1 MSPQRRMR
9 RSLNGH
15 EGKREGFA
23 CLRCPVSR
31 KALSRPSTLSR
42 MQSGRL
48 AGRSIVIVGGT
59 SGMGLS
65 AALACLREGAR
76 VTVGG
81 RDDAAIG
88 DARVRLGEAV
98 ACVAG
103 DAASPSFAAEL
114 IDTALQAHGRV
125 DGVFHVAGG
134 SGRRAGDGPL
144 DLVSD
149 EGWRYTLD
157 SNLTALFHTNRAAA
171 RHWLAAGHG
180 GSVVNMASVLAAS
193 PAPRH
198 FATHAYAAA
207 KAGAIGLTTS
217 CAAYYASR
225 DIRFNVI
232 APGLVDTPM
241 AARAMGDPVINA
253 YVSARQPLDGGRP
266 ARPSDVDGAVIYL
279 LSDESRFV
287 TGQVITVDGGW
298 CVVA

>member
-1 MSPQRRMR
+1 
-9 RSLNGH
+9 
-15 EGKREGFA
+15 
-23 CLRCPVSR
+23 
-31 KALSRPSTLSR
+31 

-65 AALACLREGAR
+65 AALACLREGAA

-81 RDDAAIG
+81 RDDAARAEACG
-88 DARVRLGEAV
+88 RLGATV
-98 ACVAG
+98 PCVAG
-103 DAASPSFAAEL
+103 DAVSPSFATEL
-114 IDTALQAHGRV
+114 IETAVRAHGRV

-144 DLVSD
+144 DVVTD
-149 EGWRYTLD
+149 EGWRHTID
-157 SNLTALFHTNRAAA
+157 VNLTALFHTNRAAA
-171 RHWLAAGHG
+171 RHFLEAGHG
-180 GSVVNMASVLAAS
+180 GAVVNIASVLAFS
-193 PAPRH
+193 PAPHH

-217 CAAYYASR
+217 CAAYYAGR

-241 AARAMGDPVINA
+241 AARAMGDPAIAA
-253 YVSARQPLDGGRP
+253 YVSARQPLDGGRA
-266 ARPSDVDGAVIYL
+266 ARPSDVDGVVIYL

-287 TGQVITVDGGW
+287 TGQVVTVDGGW
-298 CVVA
+298 CVTG